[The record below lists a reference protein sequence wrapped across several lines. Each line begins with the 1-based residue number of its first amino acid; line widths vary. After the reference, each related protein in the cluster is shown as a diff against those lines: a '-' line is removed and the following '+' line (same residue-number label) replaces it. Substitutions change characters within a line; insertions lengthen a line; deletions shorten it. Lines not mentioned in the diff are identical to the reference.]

1 MRAAA
6 RGHGEYHQPYQKQHQ
21 PFVVAKLDFSNA
33 FNSVERGFIL
43 DIVDNEDLD
52 GMLPWLI
59 FRLHDLHVIFRDIQ
73 ENVQD
78 IESTCGVSQGC
89 PLSPALFQL
98 AISRILRNVREKRI
112 CKFVHSYLDDCTPE
126 DKSMKAVFIAIDTIA
141 EESGKVGLKLNLK
154 KCQIL
159 AINHESED
167 MESAPEN
174 VSEAQWIEIK
184 KRMSVIPVENEGT
197 QVLGGF
203 IGTDEYIHNAA
214 NAQMLEKVET
224 IHLFKQFFEYI
235 NSIQFETSIGEERE
249 PILLKAFRM
258 LRWCGPSLATF
269 LLRVTPPELCLEGR
283 QAMDYAIVKAL
294 LALAQPVGTQKHIIT
309 GGKDVFESFPHGQ
322 LSKDYDDLL
331 EFVNPSKDRSPRNFL
346 IPNPEEKDALVSFL
360 RVFSPIAG
368 LGLGSAYFASAGA
381 YIASIAQ
388 SAPTIQKVVEE
399 MGLKPSHVLL
409 SASELKMEV
418 ALEETAEA
426 RDLVRTWYDPTKAQS
441 GIQAIINKK
450 RMSLVF
456 DRLVTLVEDDLG
468 KTQRIISASDTWAGG
483 WWKQLH
489 SPWQKELEFTN
500 QEIRDNI
507 CFDIGIEPATY
518 KDCTRCGKVINGFYT
533 HLTSSSCAQ
542 GSHAVA
548 GEIFKV
554 AGKYVTH
561 SLGFK
566 NSKNERY
573 PDEFVEILP
582 IPEAKKKFPD
592 GTERFEACRADWVC
606 TSTHH
611 IFDASQVS
619 ASKAKSLDKA
629 REVGYSANIRWE
641 EKKKKYERSYK
652 MGTSDGKELPI
663 VPIVGEAFGAVARG
677 TKEFIEKWHQFRKV
691 NTNMSGQ
698 KICSLAKMKFMLQVG
713 LRKALLAH
721 VKRMR
726 DFVKYDVGETSQMED
741 DKGETN

>member
-1 MRAAA
+1 
-6 RGHGEYHQPYQKQHQ
+6 
-21 PFVVAKLDFSNA
+21 
-33 FNSVERGFIL
+33 
-43 DIVDNEDLD
+43 
-52 GMLPWLI
+52 
-59 FRLHDLHVIFRDIQ
+59 
-73 ENVQD
+73 
-78 IESTCGVSQGC
+78 
-89 PLSPALFQL
+89 
-98 AISRILRNVREKRI
+98 
-112 CKFVHSYLDDCTPE
+112 
-126 DKSMKAVFIAIDTIA
+126 
-141 EESGKVGLKLNLK
+141 
-154 KCQIL
+154 
-159 AINHESED
+159 
-167 MESAPEN
+167 
-174 VSEAQWIEIK
+174 
-184 KRMSVIPVENEGT
+184 MSVIPVENEGT

-203 IGTDEYIHNAA
+203 IGTDEYIRNAA

-224 IHLFKQFFEYI
+224 ILTFKRFFEYI
-235 NSIQFETSIGEERE
+235 NSIEFETSIGEDRE

-283 QAMDYAIVKAL
+283 QAVDYAIVNAL
-294 LALAQPVGTQKHIIT
+294 LALAQPVETQKHINE
-309 GGKDVFESFPHGQ
+309 GGKDEFVTFPHGQ
-322 LSKDYDDLL
+322 LSKDYDELL
-331 EFVNPSKDRSPRNFL
+331 EFANPPTGHPPRNFL
-346 IPNPEEKDALVSFL
+346 NPNPEEKDALVSFL

-399 MGLKPSHVLL
+399 MGLKPSLVLL
-409 SASELKMEV
+409 SAQELKIEK

-426 RDLVRTWYDPTKAQS
+426 RDPERIWYDPTKAQS
-441 GIQAIINKK
+441 GIQALINRK

-456 DRLVTLVEDDLG
+456 DRLVKLVEDDLG
-468 KTQRIISASDTWAGG
+468 KTQRITSASDTWAGG

-548 GEIFKV
+548 GELFKV
-554 AGKYVTH
+554 AGKYITH
-561 SLGFK
+561 TLGFK

-582 IPEAKKKFPD
+582 KLEATKKFPD
-592 GTERFEACRADWVC
+592 GSVGFAACRADWVC
-606 TSTHH
+606 TTTHH
-611 IFDASQVS
+611 IFDTSQVS
-619 ASKAKSLDKA
+619 ASKAKSLNKA
-629 REVGYSANIRWE
+629 REVGYSANIRWV
-641 EKKKKYERSYK
+641 EKKLKYVRSYK
-652 MGTSDGKELPI
+652 MGTNGGKEIPI
-663 VPIVGEAFGAVARG
+663 VPIVGEAFGAVANG
-677 TKEFIEKWHQFRKV
+677 TKEFLEKWHQIRKYERNRSEEKV
-691 NTNMSGQ
+691 
-698 KICSLAKMKFMLQVG
+698 CSLAKIKFMLQVG

-726 DFVKYDVGETSQMED
+726 DFVKDDEGVKSQTEGDEGETI
-741 DKGETN
+741 